1 MRIAIIDL
9 GTNTF
14 NLLICDKK
22 GESQKTIFKN
32 KIAVKLGEG
41 GIDKGIIAH
50 TPYERGIIALKDH
63 LNTIKEYDVDVVR
76 AFATSAIRSTK
87 NGADFVSEV
96 FEKLALKIEVI
107 DGDKEAE
114 LIYQGVRKAI
124 QFNMDY
130 KLIMDIGG
138 GSTEFIIA
146 NVEGVK
152 WKKSYQLGVSRLKEL
167 FKPKDPIT
175 LKEIQ
180 TIEHHLKSELKD
192 LIENIQTLPF
202 KTLIGSSGS
211 FDTLVEMIGFKFK
224 NLELK
229 NKKPSCEIHLEHYK
243 WAQNFLIQSTLSE
256 RLNTKG
262 IVTMRADM
270 IVLSVVFINFILREF
285 NIKKMMRSKYALK
298 EGAIHYYF

>member
-1 MRIAIIDL
+1 M
-9 GTNTF
+9 
-14 NLLICDKK
+14 DK
-22 GESQKTIFKN
+22 
-32 KIAVKLGEG
+32 
-41 GIDKGIIAH
+41 
-50 TPYERGIIALKDH
+50 
-63 LNTIKEYDVDVVR
+63 VR

-87 NGADFVSEV
+87 NGGDFVSEV

-124 QFNMDY
+124 PFDLDY

-146 NVEGVK
+146 NSKGVLF
-152 WKKSYQLGVSRLKEL
+152 KKSYQLGVSRLKEL

-175 LKEIQ
+175 PEEIQ

-192 LIENIQTLPF
+192 LIENIQTFPC

-211 FDTLVEMIGFKFK
+211 FDTLVEMIGFKFN

-229 NKKPSCEIHLEHYK
+229 NKKPSCVIHLEHYK
-243 WAQNFLIQSTLSE
+243 WAQDFLIQSTLSE

-270 IVLSVVFINFILREF
+270 IVLSVIFINFVLREF
-285 NIKKMMRSKYALK
+285 DIKEMMRSKYALK
-298 EGAIHYYF
+298 EGAMHYYF